1 MITKNIS
8 TAFKALSDPIR
19 REILI
24 KLKSKSLT
32 PGELSVHFP
41 ISKPSLS
48 HHLTILKNANLI
60 DSEKDGQKIHYSI
73 NIPIF
78 YDVVNNFLNN
88 FKQ

>member
-1 MITKNIS
+1 MITKDIS

-24 KLKSKSLT
+24 KLKSKNLT
-32 PGELSVHFP
+32 PGELSLHFP

-60 DSEKDGQKIHYSI
+60 DSERTGQKIYYSL
-73 NIPIF
+73 NASVF
-78 YDVVNNFLNN
+78 YDIINKFLNN
-88 FKQ
+88 FE

>member
-1 MITKNIS
+1 MITRDIT

-19 REILI
+19 RDILI

-32 PGELSVHFP
+32 PSELFTHFP

-73 NIPIF
+73 NMPVF

-88 FKQ
+88 FE